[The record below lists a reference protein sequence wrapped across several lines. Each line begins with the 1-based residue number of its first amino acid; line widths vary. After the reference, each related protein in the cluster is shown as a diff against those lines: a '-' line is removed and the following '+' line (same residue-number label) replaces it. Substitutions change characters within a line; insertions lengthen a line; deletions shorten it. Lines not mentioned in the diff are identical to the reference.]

1 MQVQRIL
8 CSGQNFLRPLRQFKS
23 RNKILG
29 KNATGSKGCVQKP
42 KRKPWCQSC
51 LAKLG
56 HMMLVLQNPQALMG
70 RNPPINWH
78 FLHTM
83 EFPQFQSMRVW
94 REVGTCSD
102 RAVTLQHGCSWQWG
116 LSTQVSGFL
125 RAADVGSKGN
135 LPVSQSQGVT
145 PQNNSGVGLF
155 SQSPRRG
162 VHFSPVCHVTLLRVD
177 RHHSKRFQCPLRIWQ
192 FTPRVTTK
200 PPQNN
205 GLAHHAM
212 TVCFFL

>member
-42 KRKPWCQSC
+42 KRKPWCRSC

-56 HMMLVLQNPQALMG
+56 HMVLVLQNPQALMG

-135 LPVSQSQGVT
+135 LPVSWSQGVT

-155 SQSPRRG
+155 SQSPRWG

-177 RHHSKRFQCPLRIWQ
+177 RHHSKRFQCTLRIWQ